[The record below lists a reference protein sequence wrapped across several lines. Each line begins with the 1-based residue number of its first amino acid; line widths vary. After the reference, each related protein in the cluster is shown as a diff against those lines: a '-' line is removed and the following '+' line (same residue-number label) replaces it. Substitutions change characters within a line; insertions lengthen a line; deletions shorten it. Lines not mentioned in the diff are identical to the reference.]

1 MKKKDSSE
9 TSTTAS
15 SSTQATKEVHP
26 YPFEASTVQ
35 ANPIKNLIDSLS
47 NFLME
52 ANLEFSPSGIKILA
66 IDPNSR
72 ACIHLKLNSENF
84 ETYYCEGKRIVGVSF
99 NSLRK
104 ITHTIESGDSLRI
117 IFPRDDQ
124 TRMSICI
131 YSNDKPVYTNYDLK
145 FMRISEEPI
154 TLPNLKYRSMIT
166 MPSSLFHKTLRDL
179 SSVGVT
185 CVNIT
190 TQNEIVIFDGKSEI
204 SEIKASRIIKSSDE
218 QSITFENKNN
228 ENSTIINASFNL
240 KILLTFAKC
249 SNLGHTVNICM
260 DNDAPI
266 TINSRVGSLGELHL
280 ILVPRIDATD

>member
-1 MKKKDSSE
+1 MKNNSSD
-9 TSTTAS
+9 TAS
-15 SSTQATKEVHP
+15 SQNVRP
-26 YPFEASTVQ
+26 YPFEAMTVQ

-52 ANLEFSPSGIKILA
+52 ANFEVSPSGIKILA
-66 IDPNSR
+66 VDPSSQ
-72 ACIHLKLNSENF
+72 ACVHLKLNSENF
-84 ETYYCEGKRIVGVSF
+84 ESYYCEGRRIVGVSF

-104 ITHTIESGDSLRI
+104 ITHTIESGDSLKI

-124 TRMSICI
+124 TRMSLCI

-145 FMRISEEPI
+145 FIRRNEAIIS
-154 TLPNLKYRSMIT
+154 LPDLRYRSMIT
-166 MPSSLFHKTLRDL
+166 MPSNLFHKTLRDL

-204 SEIKASRIIKSSDE
+204 SEIRASRIIKSSDE
-218 QSITFENKNN
+218 QSITFESKNN
-228 ENSTIINASFNL
+228 ENSAIINGSFNL
-240 KILLTFAKC
+240 KILLIFAKC
-249 SNLGHTVNICM
+249 SNLGHTVNVCM

-266 TINSRVGSLGELHL
+266 TVNSRVGSLGELHL
-280 ILVPRIDATD
+280 ILISRVARNDEVD